1 MGDMGDRVMFSILGS
16 SSAGNCALLA
26 TGGCRVLIDAGLTA
40 RRLEEMLKG
49 LGTGLGEIDAIFL
62 THEHGDHI
70 SGLGGL
76 ARFPHIKV
84 FANRETARATQ
95 GRLRFRPQWEFF
107 ETGTTFKFRDLEVTS
122 FSLPHDAADPVGYLF
137 AAGEGTEA
145 SPKRR
150 LAWCTDLGHVTELV
164 RERIRGADV
173 LVLESNY
180 DAELLDKAERPFA
193 LKQRI
198 RSRHGHLSN
207 AAAHELLR
215 TTEGASWRRVFLA
228 HLSRE
233 CNDVALVRETY
244 AGLAAVGRRFCVEVV
259 DPRDGAMAALRLAEV

>member
-1 MGDMGDRVMFSILGS
+1 MGDMGDGVTFSILGS

-26 TGGCRVLIDAGLTA
+26 TPGCRVLIDAGLTTK
-40 RRLEEMLKG
+40 RLDELLRER
-49 LGTGLGEIDAIFL
+49 GTRFEQIDAIFL
-62 THEHGDHI
+62 THEHGDHVA
-70 SGLGGL
+70 GLGGL
-76 ARFPHIKV
+76 GRHPHIKV
-84 FANRETARATQ
+84 YANRETARATQ
-95 GRLRFRPQWEFF
+95 GKLRFRPDWQFF

-180 DAELLDKAERPFA
+180 DDDLLDKAQRPFA

-207 AAAHELLR
+207 MAALELLR
-215 TTEGASWRRVFLA
+215 TTVGASWRRVFLG

-233 CNDVALVRETY
+233 CNDVALVREQFGTGH
-244 AGLAAVGRRFCVEVV
+244 AFHLEVIDPRLGLAGV
-259 DPRDGAMAALRLAEV
+259 LRLGEI